1 MKKAYSGKHLMSFQV
16 RDNWCKWPDLILDL
30 YIKVYIIFNPQ
41 GDLIFVQFWDKI
53 THYVCTKTIFHACY
67 MELAAGIL
75 AFSVYTVT
83 FMHNT
88 QANVIYLQAMISP
101 INKVYVTL
109 LVIKRI
115 ICNIQLA
122 RSEEFS
128 TWNPVDYSFIGH
140 ADSKALEE
148 QLIINWFGTE
158 IYSSFQKKML
168 LRCT

>member
-1 MKKAYSGKHLMSFQV
+1 
-16 RDNWCKWPDLILDL
+16 
-30 YIKVYIIFNPQ
+30 
-41 GDLIFVQFWDKI
+41 
-53 THYVCTKTIFHACY
+53 
-67 MELAAGIL
+67 MELAADIL

-140 ADSKALEE
+140 TYSKALEE
-148 QLIINWFGTE
+148 
-158 IYSSFQKKML
+158 
-168 LRCT
+168 